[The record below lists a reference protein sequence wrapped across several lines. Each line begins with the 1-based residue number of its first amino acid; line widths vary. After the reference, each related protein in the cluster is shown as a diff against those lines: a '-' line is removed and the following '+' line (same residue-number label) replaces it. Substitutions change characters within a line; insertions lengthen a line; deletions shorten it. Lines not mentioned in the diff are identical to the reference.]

1 MTREP
6 GGGGR
11 MAELS
16 AHAPPA
22 RSRDVPSVRKGSR
35 SRKGEV
41 QQATAAGL
49 DLLRALGWLVLHDVV
64 MRRDSDATV
73 DHVLAGPSGVYVVN
87 TVSWSGPIAAQDG
100 RLSVGGVDR
109 GEALP
114 DVATAADDVRAL
126 LGEVLVAALLCFE

>member
-73 DHVLAGPSGVYVVN
+73 DHVLAGPSGVYVGA
-87 TVSWSGPIAAQDG
+87 TVSWSGPITVHDDL
-100 RLSVGGVDR
+100 LSVGGVER
-109 GEALP
+109 SEALAE
-114 DVATAADDVRAL
+114 VSRAADDVR
-126 LGEVLVAALLCFE
+126 